1 MTGYMFLSFSSGCTY
16 CFVDATTTLLEG
28 TASLY
33 TSSSKLWLFSS
44 LDLAMLV
51 CLFQILDSNLGLVFL
66 VKILILSY

>member
-1 MTGYMFLSFSSGCTY
+1 MDG
-16 CFVDATTTLLEG
+16 TTTLLEG